1 MLLQTV
7 AKSLWALPGEVVEV
21 LGVPKTG
28 GPSPI
33 QLSLLG
39 TEFLA
44 VLAVELGEPAPVP
57 QDGGIFL
64 HQQRLG
70 EEPLVIPDHNV
81 PLKLVQEE

>member
-1 MLLQTV
+1 MGG
-7 AKSLWALPGEVVEV
+7 SLRLV
-21 LGVPKTG
+21 

-33 QLSLLG
+33 QLSRPG
-39 TEFLA
+39 IVFSA

-64 HQQRLG
+64 HQQRIG
-70 EEPLVIPDHNV
+70 EELLVVPDHHV